1 MKILCIGRNYGLHA
15 KELGNEIPDKPVIFS
30 KPDTAL
36 LRNNEPFYIPAFS
49 HDVHY
54 ETELVVR
61 IEKMGK
67 SIAPQFAHKYY
78 SHITLGIDFT
88 ARDIQNELKA
98 KGLPW
103 ELAKAFD
110 NSAVVGEFVPLNDRN
125 IQDLHFHLQKNGE
138 TAQTGHTADML
149 FKVDEIISFVS
160 EYFTLKTGD
169 LIFTGTPAGVG
180 KVEIGDR
187 LTGTLE
193 GQTLLNFDIK

>member
-88 ARDIQNELKA
+88 ARNIQNELKA